1 MPHTATYR
9 SIETNDAQDQTCRH
23 PIDDAGLLSK
33 LFFEWATLLL
43 CLGNER
49 QLDPEDVWP
58 LQTDNQCK
66 SVGQR
71 IEPTLE
77 KTRSIIWSMAHVFGF
92 DMIVI
97 GILQVTRVVCDL
109 YDPYVLQ
116 QIVVSMESTDG
127 LDVTYCLELVGTL
140 VVARVIA
147 ALLSAHSELNTQLV
161 VVKTTSAL
169 QHLLFRKALRLGAS
183 SLGKKSTGEISNYFS
198 ADIRTIVSFSTL
210 ANQLW
215 ILPIQIMFTLG
226 LLYSVIGWST
236 FVGAG
241 VMALSLIANQW
252 VSNGI
257 QSSFGSM
264 MEQRD
269 KRMKTVNEIFS
280 SIQIIKLNAWEEKF
294 ADKLSM
300 ERAQEL
306 KSVWNLFMWGSFNIV
321 FFYLTPIMVTIASF
335 ASYTFVQN
343 ETLPASK
350 LFTALSYLTML
361 KVPFST
367 LSYTVSTGLQALVSL
382 RRIME
387 FLNLDEKKNVVVWT
401 PATAPACKFEEYVNA
416 NIAVALED
424 ASIGWDT
431 EKPLFKNVNLTI
443 KHGEFVVI
451 HGSVGEGKSSLCAA
465 FLGEMAK
472 FSGNIFVG
480 GRIAYFSQQTW
491 IQNLTI
497 RENIL
502 FGKPYDREKYN
513 RVIQAWAL
521 TKDLSLFAADDR
533 AEIGQKGINLS
544 GGQKARVCLARACY
558 SDADIFILD
567 SPLSAVDAIVQNK
580 IFTKCFLGLL
590 RNKTILLVTH
600 SPDIIG
606 SKYLDRLVEVKDGQ
620 LAETIR
626 HVLHETLLK
635 KMPQVLDMV
644 TSNNAGNS
652 CSILISPSISTPQH
666 AAETELFTP
675 VVKSIGH
682 RFGEVASGQL
692 ILDEERSEGHVSTQV
707 YKNYLE
713 FDGLATDLWL
723 NLWTGIVYK
732 VTPEEFLNESGYY
745 LAVYALLS
753 LCAAFATS
761 KTLFDQMTNALPRA
775 PMRFFDQN
783 PHGRILNRYTND
795 IATIDMDIPLSSGF
809 IILTTFSSVCTIATA
824 IYMTNYLVVPI
835 LQYLYVAL
843 GRLSAKPLRDLERVS
858 KVATS
863 PLLNL
868 DSEAIEGVLV
878 IRSEEITTQWLRL
891 RIQLISGAVLL
902 VISVSLVMMH
912 SQLTP
917 GQMGL
922 CLNYIFISMSMLE
935 FLIPSY
941 AQFETSMVGP
951 ERVLEY
957 CKIEPEAP
965 RVISGAVSKEWPA
978 NGDIQFTNMG
988 FRYKDND
995 PLVLKDMNVHIES
1008 GEKIGIVGRTGA
1020 GKSSLTLALF
1030 RINELATGYI
1040 KIDGMDISKVC
1051 VKTLRSAIAIIPQT
1065 PVLFKG
1071 TLRNYLD
1078 PFSEFTDDELWS
1090 ALQKVKLIDRIS
1102 SVEGKL
1108 DSPVEENGENFS
1120 VGERQ
1125 MLCMARALLRHA
1137 RIVVMDE
1144 ATAAIDHE
1152 TDQNLQR
1159 VIRTEFAS
1167 STVLTIAHRLDTVL
1181 DSDRILVFDQGRLV
1195 QCDSPKSLI
1204 IQGSG
1209 IFFDLCSEGGYLDKM
1224 LELQE

>member
-1 MPHTATYR
+1 
-9 SIETNDAQDQTCRH
+9 
-23 PIDDAGLLSK
+23 
-33 LFFEWATLLL
+33 
-43 CLGNER
+43 
-49 QLDPEDVWP
+49 
-58 LQTDNQCK
+58 
-66 SVGQR
+66 
-71 IEPTLE
+71 
-77 KTRSIIWSMAHVFGF
+77 MAHVFGF

-443 KHGEFVVI
+443 KHGDFVVI

-620 LAETIR
+620 LAETI
-626 HVLHETLLK
+626 VEN
-635 KMPQVLDMV
+635 Q
-644 TSNNAGNS
+644 NS
-652 CSILISPSISTPQH
+652 
-666 AAETELFTP
+666 
-675 VVKSIGH
+675 
-682 RFGEVASGQL
+682 EV
-692 ILDEERSEGHVSTQV
+692 E
-707 YKNYLE
+707 
-713 FDGLATDLWL
+713 
-723 NLWTGIVYK
+723 
-732 VTPEEFLNESGYY
+732 
-745 LAVYALLS
+745 
-753 LCAAFATS
+753 
-761 KTLFDQMTNALPRA
+761 
-775 PMRFFDQN
+775 
-783 PHGRILNRYTND
+783 
-795 IATIDMDIPLSSGF
+795 PL
-809 IILTTFSSVCTIATA
+809 
-824 IYMTNYLVVPI
+824 
-835 LQYLYVAL
+835 
-843 GRLSAKPLRDLERVS
+843 
-858 KVATS
+858 
-863 PLLNL
+863 
-868 DSEAIEGVLV
+868 
-878 IRSEEITTQWLRL
+878 
-891 RIQLISGAVLL
+891 
-902 VISVSLVMMH
+902 
-912 SQLTP
+912 
-917 GQMGL
+917 
-922 CLNYIFISMSMLE
+922 
-935 FLIPSY
+935 
-941 AQFETSMVGP
+941 
-951 ERVLEY
+951 
-957 CKIEPEAP
+957 IEP
-965 RVISGAVSKEWPA
+965 
-978 NGDIQFTNMG
+978 
-988 FRYKDND
+988 
-995 PLVLKDMNVHIES
+995 
-1008 GEKIGIVGRTGA
+1008 
-1020 GKSSLTLALF
+1020 LA
-1030 RINELATGYI
+1030 A
-1040 KIDGMDISKVC
+1040 
-1051 VKTLRSAIAIIPQT
+1051 RSA
-1065 PVLFKG
+1065 
-1071 TLRNYLD
+1071 RN
-1078 PFSEFTDDELWS
+1078 
-1090 ALQKVKLIDRIS
+1090 V
-1102 SVEGKL
+1102 
-1108 DSPVEENGENFS
+1108 VEEN
-1120 VGERQ
+1120 
-1125 MLCMARALLRHA
+1125 
-1137 RIVVMDE
+1137 
-1144 ATAAIDHE
+1144 AA
-1152 TDQNLQR
+1152 
-1159 VIRTEFAS
+1159 
-1167 STVLTIAHRLDTVL
+1167 
-1181 DSDRILVFDQGRLV
+1181 
-1195 QCDSPKSLI
+1195 
-1204 IQGSG
+1204 GSG
-1209 IFFDLCSEGGYLDKM
+1209 YGYV
-1224 LELQE
+1224 

>member
-33 LFFEWATLLL
+33 LFFEWATPLL

-92 DMIVI
+92 DLIVI
-97 GILQVTRVVCDL
+97 GILQVTKVVCDL
-109 YDPYVLQ
+109 YGPYVLQ

-140 VVARVIA
+140 VVARVFA
-147 ALLSAHSELNTQLV
+147 ALLSAHSELSTQLV

-252 VSNGI
+252 VSNGV

-269 KRMKTVNEIFS
+269 KKKKKRMKTVNEIFS

-350 LFTALSYLTML
+350 LFTALSYLTTL

-387 FLNLDEKKNVVVWT
+387 FLTLDEKKNAVVWT

-416 NIAVALED
+416 NIVVALED
-424 ASIGWDT
+424 ASIGWDP
-431 EKPLFKNVNLTI
+431 EKPLFKNANLTV

-472 FSGNIFVG
+472 FSGNNFVG
-480 GRIAYFSQQTW
+480 GRIAYFSQQSW

-513 RVIQAWAL
+513 RVIEACAL
-521 TKDLSLFAADDR
+521 TKDLSLFAAGDR

-544 GGQKARVCLARACY
+544 GGQKTRVCLARACY

-567 SPLSAVDAIVQNK
+567 SPLSAVDAIVQNE

-590 RNKTILLVTH
+590 RNKTILLVSH

-606 SKYLDRLVEVKDGQ
+606 SKCIDRLVGVKDGR
-620 LAETIR
+620 LMETIVEN
-626 HVLHETLLK
+626 HNSEVETLIEL
-635 KMPQVLDMV
+635 L
-644 TSNNAGNS
+644 
-652 CSILISPSISTPQH
+652 
-666 AAETELFTP
+666 AA
-675 VVKSIGH
+675 
-682 RFGEVASGQL
+682 
-692 ILDEERSEGHVSTQV
+692 
-707 YKNYLE
+707 
-713 FDGLATDLWL
+713 
-723 NLWTGIVYK
+723 
-732 VTPEEFLNESGYY
+732 
-745 LAVYALLS
+745 
-753 LCAAFATS
+753 
-761 KTLFDQMTNALPRA
+761 
-775 PMRFFDQN
+775 
-783 PHGRILNRYTND
+783 
-795 IATIDMDIPLSSGF
+795 
-809 IILTTFSSVCTIATA
+809 
-824 IYMTNYLVVPI
+824 
-835 LQYLYVAL
+835 
-843 GRLSAKPLRDLERVS
+843 
-858 KVATS
+858 
-863 PLLNL
+863 
-868 DSEAIEGVLV
+868 
-878 IRSEEITTQWLRL
+878 
-891 RIQLISGAVLL
+891 
-902 VISVSLVMMH
+902 
-912 SQLTP
+912 
-917 GQMGL
+917 
-922 CLNYIFISMSMLE
+922 
-935 FLIPSY
+935 
-941 AQFETSMVGP
+941 
-951 ERVLEY
+951 
-957 CKIEPEAP
+957 
-965 RVISGAVSKEWPA
+965 
-978 NGDIQFTNMG
+978 
-988 FRYKDND
+988 
-995 PLVLKDMNVHIES
+995 
-1008 GEKIGIVGRTGA
+1008 
-1020 GKSSLTLALF
+1020 
-1030 RINELATGYI
+1030 
-1040 KIDGMDISKVC
+1040 
-1051 VKTLRSAIAIIPQT
+1051 RSA
-1065 PVLFKG
+1065 
-1071 TLRNYLD
+1071 RN
-1078 PFSEFTDDELWS
+1078 
-1090 ALQKVKLIDRIS
+1090 V
-1102 SVEGKL
+1102 
-1108 DSPVEENGENFS
+1108 VEEN
-1120 VGERQ
+1120 
-1125 MLCMARALLRHA
+1125 
-1137 RIVVMDE
+1137 E
-1144 ATAAIDHE
+1144 A
-1152 TDQNLQR
+1152 Q
-1159 VIRTEFAS
+1159 
-1167 STVLTIAHRLDTVL
+1167 
-1181 DSDRILVFDQGRLV
+1181 
-1195 QCDSPKSLI
+1195 
-1204 IQGSG
+1204 
-1209 IFFDLCSEGGYLDKM
+1209 
-1224 LELQE
+1224 

>member
-1 MPHTATYR
+1 
-9 SIETNDAQDQTCRH
+9 
-23 PIDDAGLLSK
+23 
-33 LFFEWATLLL
+33 
-43 CLGNER
+43 
-49 QLDPEDVWP
+49 
-58 LQTDNQCK
+58 
-66 SVGQR
+66 
-71 IEPTLE
+71 
-77 KTRSIIWSMAHVFGF
+77 
-92 DMIVI
+92 
-97 GILQVTRVVCDL
+97 
-109 YDPYVLQ
+109 
-116 QIVVSMESTDG
+116 
-127 LDVTYCLELVGTL
+127 
-140 VVARVIA
+140 
-147 ALLSAHSELNTQLV
+147 
-161 VVKTTSAL
+161 
-169 QHLLFRKALRLGAS
+169 
-183 SLGKKSTGEISNYFS
+183 
-198 ADIRTIVSFSTL
+198 
-210 ANQLW
+210 
-215 ILPIQIMFTLG
+215 
-226 LLYSVIGWST
+226 
-236 FVGAG
+236 
-241 VMALSLIANQW
+241 
-252 VSNGI
+252 
-257 QSSFGSM
+257 

-443 KHGEFVVI
+443 KHGDFVVI

-580 IFTKCFLGLL
+580 IFTKCFL
-590 RNKTILLVTH
+590 
-600 SPDIIG
+600 DIIG

-620 LAETIR
+620 LAETI
-626 HVLHETLLK
+626 VENQNSEVEPLIEPLA
-635 KMPQVLDMV
+635 VLDMV

-835 LQYLYVAL
+835 LY
-843 GRLSAKPLRDLERVS
+843 
-858 KVATS
+858 
-863 PLLNL
+863 
-868 DSEAIEGVLV
+868 
-878 IRSEEITTQWLRL
+878 
-891 RIQLISGAVLL
+891 
-902 VISVSLVMMH
+902 
-912 SQLTP
+912 
-917 GQMGL
+917 
-922 CLNYIFISMSMLE
+922 CLF
-935 FLIPSY
+935 
-941 AQFETSMVGP
+941 G
-951 ERVLEY
+951 
-957 CKIEPEAP
+957 
-965 RVISGAVSKEWPA
+965 
-978 NGDIQFTNMG
+978 
-988 FRYKDND
+988 
-995 PLVLKDMNVHIES
+995 
-1008 GEKIGIVGRTGA
+1008 
-1020 GKSSLTLALF
+1020 
-1030 RINELATGYI
+1030 
-1040 KIDGMDISKVC
+1040 
-1051 VKTLRSAIAIIPQT
+1051 
-1065 PVLFKG
+1065 
-1071 TLRNYLD
+1071 
-1078 PFSEFTDDELWS
+1078 PFSS
-1090 ALQKVKLIDRIS
+1090 KLTKF
-1102 SVEGKL
+1102 V
-1108 DSPVEENGENFS
+1108 
-1120 VGERQ
+1120 
-1125 MLCMARALLRHA
+1125 
-1137 RIVVMDE
+1137 
-1144 ATAAIDHE
+1144 
-1152 TDQNLQR
+1152 
-1159 VIRTEFAS
+1159 
-1167 STVLTIAHRLDTVL
+1167 
-1181 DSDRILVFDQGRLV
+1181 
-1195 QCDSPKSLI
+1195 
-1204 IQGSG
+1204 
-1209 IFFDLCSEGGYLDKM
+1209 
-1224 LELQE
+1224 